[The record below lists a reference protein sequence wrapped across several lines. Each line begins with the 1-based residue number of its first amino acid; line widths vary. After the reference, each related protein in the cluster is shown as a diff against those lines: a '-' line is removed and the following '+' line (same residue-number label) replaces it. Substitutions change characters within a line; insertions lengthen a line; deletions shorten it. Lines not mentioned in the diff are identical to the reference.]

1 MAKTKTLIIMAAAL
15 ILAASCSIKEDRSP
29 CPCWLSID
37 FSRCTQNSVTV
48 AAWGEEEIFSERVAV
63 QDYQESEIYEKT
75 VPKGYVN
82 TSVITGEREMK
93 RSGARLIIPQGHDAD
108 SIYAHAGTIECFGEF
123 AKDTAELHK
132 QFARVFMSV
141 EIPQGHE
148 YPYTFRACSDVCGMD
163 MRDLSPVEGE
173 FKIDLKLDE
182 DNICMFCLPRQRENG
197 GDLKLLIY
205 EDEEVIETIPLAD
218 WINKMGYNW
227 LKKDL
232 EDIYIGVDYAKAEVS
247 ISIRGWDDGY
257 SFKVEI

>member
-15 ILAASCSIKEDRSP
+15 TLAASCSVKEDRSP

-37 FSRCTQNSVTV
+37 LSRCTSSSVTV

-63 QDYQESEIYEKT
+63 QDYLEADSYEKT

-82 TSVITGEREMK
+82 TSVITGERDMR
-93 RSGARLIIPQGHDAD
+93 RSAARLVIPLGHDAD
-108 SIYAHAGTIECFGEF
+108 SIYAHASSVECLGEF

-141 EIPQGHE
+141 EIPQGHD
-148 YPYTFRACSDVCGMD
+148 YPYTFKASSDVCGMD

-173 FKIDLKLDE
+173 FRIDLTLDE
-182 DNICMFCLPRQRENG
+182 ENICMFCLPRQKENG
-197 GDLKLLIY
+197 GNLRLLIY
-205 EDEEVIETIPLAD
+205 QGDEVIETIPLAE
-218 WINKMGYNW
+218 WINRMGYNW

>member
-37 FSRCTQNSVTV
+37 FSRCNRSSVTV
-48 AAWGEEEIFSERVAV
+48 SAWGEEEIFSERVAV

-93 RSGARLIIPQGHDAD
+93 RSGARLIIPIGHDAD
-108 SIYAHAGTIECFGEF
+108 SIYAHASSVECFGEF
-123 AKDTAELHK
+123 AQDTAVLHK

-148 YPYTFRACSDVCGMD
+148 YPYSFQACSDVCGMD

-173 FKIDLKLDE
+173 FSIDIMLDE

-197 GDLKLLIY
+197 GNLKLLIY
-205 EDEEVIETIPLAD
+205 EDEEVIETIPLAE
-218 WINKMGYNW
+218 WINQMGYNW

-247 ISIRGWDDGY
+247 ISIKGWDDGF